1 MSEKKKPSK
10 TEKLNQLYAQASKL
24 NDDFPAQLIK
34 KMEIYGD
41 ILELIGRLWAEA
53 QNDWRHAEAMRRE
66 TIATVYSLDPEGTV
80 KDKEMKAEMAAA
92 EWRKKEAQYEAEA
105 LRWRNAYN
113 SVQEQIQIMKKK
125 YEHMVNVAKG
135 GI

>member
-10 TEKLNQLYAQASKL
+10 TEKLNQLYAQASQL
-24 NDDFPAQLIK
+24 NDDLPAQLIK

-41 ILELIGRLWAEA
+41 ILELIGRLWAA
-53 QNDWRHAEAMRRE
+53 SQNDWRHAEAMRRE

-105 LRWRNAYN
+105 LRWRNAYT
-113 SVQEQIQIMKKK
+113 SIQEQINIMKKK